1 MALALLRVE
10 LLLLALLW
18 RKLWLSMLWMDVH
31 DRRLDRL
38 GPICAVRVPGIPASR
53 LVRFITQAVV

>member
-18 RKLWLSMLWMDVH
+18 RKLWLSMLRMDVH
-31 DRRLDRL
+31 DRRLDGL
-38 GPICAVRVPGIPASR
+38 GPI
-53 LVRFITQAVV
+53 